1 MALPASLALIG
12 ALLVA
17 PAFAQDEAPDA
28 LLKRVSEEVTQD
40 KDVRT
45 GDVAKVRRL
54 VEAKLLP
61 HFDMR
66 RVTQIAL
73 GTNWRRATPE
83 QQDELVREF
92 TALLV
97 RTYAGALASYRDQT
111 IEFLPLRA
119 AAGDTDVTVRSRIR
133 QPGAETIMVEYDVA
147 KGESGWKVY
156 DVRVAGVSLVATYRT
171 SFTEEIRTRGVD
183 GLIAMLASKNRI

>member
-40 KDVRT
+40 KDVRA

-54 VEAKLLP
+54 VETKLLP
-61 HFDMR
+61 YFDMR

-97 RTYAGALASYRDQT
+97 RTYSFALASYRDQT
-111 IEFLPLRA
+111 IEFLPLRG
-119 AAGDTDVTVRSRIR
+119 AAGDNDVTVRSRIR
-133 QPGAETIMVEYDVA
+133 QPGAETIMVEYDLA
-147 KGESGWKVY
+147 KGSSGWKVY

-171 SFTEEIRTRGVD
+171 SFTEEIRNRGID
-183 GLIAMLASKNRI
+183 GLIALLASKNRI

>member
-1 MALPASLALIG
+1 
-12 ALLVA
+12 
-17 PAFAQDEAPDA
+17 
-28 LLKRVSEEVTQD
+28 
-40 KDVRT
+40 
-45 GDVAKVRRL
+45 
-54 VEAKLLP
+54 
-61 HFDMR
+61 MR